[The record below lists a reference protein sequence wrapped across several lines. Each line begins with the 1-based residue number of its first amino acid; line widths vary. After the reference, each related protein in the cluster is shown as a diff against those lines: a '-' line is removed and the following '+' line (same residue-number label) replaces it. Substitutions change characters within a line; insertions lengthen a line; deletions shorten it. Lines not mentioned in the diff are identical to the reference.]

1 MSSRESKSK
10 QPYLAL
16 GTRLKTC
23 RQNAHKSLAEVSGAV
38 EIDAEMLESIE
49 NGEFRPTEDI
59 LLLLIN
65 YFNVQGPEAAKLWQ
79 LAGFDDPRA
88 ADQFGTGE
96 DQQQMRQPITMTIS
110 PAMDT
115 RVIYTDMV
123 HVMVNNYGV
132 VINFMQAG
140 GSDNQ
145 PVAVARVGMSR
156 EHAESVVQVLQQT
169 LGNNGQQGPHLL
181 SDGSDTPRL

>member
-1 MSSRESKSK
+1 
-10 QPYLAL
+10 
-16 GTRLKTC
+16 
-23 RQNAHKSLAEVSGAV
+23 
-38 EIDAEMLESIE
+38 
-49 NGEFRPTEDI
+49 
-59 LLLLIN
+59 
-65 YFNVQGPEAAKLWQ
+65 
-79 LAGFDDPRA
+79 
-88 ADQFGTGE
+88 
-96 DQQQMRQPITMTIS
+96 
-110 PAMDT
+110 
-115 RVIYTDMV
+115 
-123 HVMVNNYGV
+123 MVNNYGV